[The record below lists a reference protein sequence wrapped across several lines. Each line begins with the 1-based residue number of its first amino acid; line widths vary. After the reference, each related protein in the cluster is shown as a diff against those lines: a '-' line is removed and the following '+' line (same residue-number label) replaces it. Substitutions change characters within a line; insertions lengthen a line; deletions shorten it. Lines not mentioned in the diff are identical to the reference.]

1 MSLDPQFDAFA
12 TDYDAAL
19 ERGLSVS
26 GEDKNYFARGRIQH
40 TAHRLASLGIDVQ
53 RAMDFGGGTGS
64 AVPFLFE
71 SFPHLQ
77 HLLGTDVSE
86 KSLHVAR
93 QIHGHRA
100 QFRLMADY
108 KPDGSFDLIYCNGVF
123 HHIPPAERPGCLK
136 YIHDS
141 LHPGG
146 IFALWENNPWNP
158 GTRLV
163 MSRIPFDKDAVPLSP
178 PHTRALMRA
187 ASFQLLHTDFLF
199 IFPRMLKWLRP
210 LERLVTR
217 VPAGAQYVVLG
228 QK

>member
-12 TDYDAAL
+12 ADYDAAL
-19 ERGLSVS
+19 ARGLSVS

-40 TAHRLASLGIDVQ
+40 TARCLASIGIDVQ

-64 AVPFLFE
+64 AVPFLYE
-71 SFPHLQ
+71 SFPQLQ

-93 QIHGHRA
+93 QVHGHRA
-100 QFRLMADY
+100 QFRLMAAY
-108 KPDGSFDLIYCNGVF
+108 KPDASFDLIYCNGVF
-123 HHIPPAERPGCLK
+123 HHIPPAERPGCLE

-141 LHPGG
+141 LRPGG

-178 PHTRALMRA
+178 PHARALMRA
-187 ASFQLLHTDFLF
+187 AGFQLLRTDYLF
-199 IFPRMLKWLRP
+199 IFPRVLKWLRP
-210 LERLVTR
+210 IERLATR
-217 VPAGAQYVVLG
+217 LPAGAQYVVLG